1 MKKLSITA
9 LLIVSLFAA
18 APAAQAADWSNG
30 EISCDLN
37 VTELSSWLHFW
48 NWGKWESFTA
58 KLYKNQS
65 PEKAV
70 TFTCSAI
77 STDNT
82 EFGCKIPYNQID
94 TAIFLKLKYPALFPT
109 IKAGTSKSAACEI
122 IFKAAK
128 Q

>member
-1 MKKLSITA
+1 
-9 LLIVSLFAA
+9 VSLFAA
-18 APAAQAADWSNG
+18 APATQAADWSNG

-58 KLYKNQS
+58 KLYKNQL

-70 TFTCSAI
+70 TYTCLAI
-77 STDNT
+77 SRDNT
-82 EFGCKIPYNQID
+82 EFGCKIPDNQIN
-94 TAIFLKLKYPALFPT
+94 TARFLKLDLLFLPT
-109 IKAGTSKSAACEI
+109 IKPGTSKGAACEI

-128 Q
+128 K